1 MNDAARKKLWD
12 DYARQ
17 KTAELREKLILE
29 YAPLV
34 KVVAGRLSM
43 YLGYNV
49 EYEDLVSYGVF
60 GLIDAI
66 DKYDMG
72 KEVKFETYASLR
84 IRGAILD
91 QIRKMDW
98 IPRTIRQR
106 QKQIDAAMKELEQSN
121 GRPATDAELARHIGI
136 SDDELLEWQNQA
148 KAENVISLNEYIEQG
163 NDISSEKASGL
174 SAGYDAPESVV
185 EKSELKKVLGEA
197 LELLTEKEKKVILLY
212 YYEELTL
219 KEISHVLEVS
229 ESRISQLHTKA
240 LQKMKTKMGNY
251 MGLFEQ

>member
-1 MNDAARKKLWD
+1 MNDTARKKLWA
-12 DYARQ
+12 DYARLR
-17 KTAELREKLILE
+17 TADLREKLILE

-66 DKYDMG
+66 DKFDTG

-106 QKQIDAAMKELEQSN
+106 QKQIDTAMKELEQKN
-121 GRPATDAELARHIGI
+121 GKPATEAELAAYIGI
-136 SDDELLEWQNQA
+136 SEDEFLDWQNQV
-148 KAENVISLNEYIEQG
+148 KADNIISLNEYLEQG
-163 NDISSEKASGL
+163 NDISSDKGMSSGF
-174 SAGYDAPESVV
+174 DTPEGVI
-185 EKSELKKVLGEA
+185 ERSELKDMLEQA
-197 LELLTEKEKKVILLY
+197 LELLTEKEKRVILLY

-219 KEISHVLEVS
+219 KEISRVLEVS
-229 ESRISQLHTKA
+229 ESRVSQLHTKA

-251 MGLFEQ
+251 IGILD